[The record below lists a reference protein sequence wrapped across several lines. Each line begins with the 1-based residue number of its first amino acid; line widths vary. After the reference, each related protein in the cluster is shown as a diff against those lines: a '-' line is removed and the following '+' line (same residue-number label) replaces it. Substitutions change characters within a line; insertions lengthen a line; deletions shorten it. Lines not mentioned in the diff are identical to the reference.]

1 MIATN
6 NIFNIRATKGG
17 QWLGQVGTK
26 KGFVEFDTREHAIR
40 AWLVLMRTYR
50 KKYHLRTIRDI
61 VTRFAPPSENNTEA
75 YVNYCAKRVYL
86 SAATPLS
93 PATNDYARLGC
104 AMAKMETDTDLTAIE
119 ILKVQQKF
127 GITI

>member
-6 NIFNIRATKGG
+6 NIFNIRVGK
-17 QWLGQVGTK
+17 QPWLGQTGAK

-61 VTRFAPPSENNTEA
+61 VTRFAPPAENNTEA

-86 SAATPLS
+86 STATPLS
-93 PATNDYARLGC
+93 TATNDYARLGC